1 MESLD
6 ELFQKA
12 GELHG
17 STCPGVIL
25 GVQMALL
32 GCHLIDLDEP
42 KRSENRKK
50 LLVLVETDRCATDGI
65 QSVTGC
71 SVGKRTLKVV
81 DYGILAAAFYN
92 LETNKAVRIS
102 VSTDARTR
110 AEKLYNHITDRYQAY
125 IQAYKNLPREE
136 IFNAEEVTVDLSSF
150 ELPGPPPPRFICDV
164 CGEEIVEGREIK
176 QNGKIACRRCANLPL
191 YYKPVKYLTV
201 S

>member
-25 GVQMALL
+25 GVQMSLL
-32 GCHLIDLDEP
+32 GCHLIGLDEP

-65 QSVTGC
+65 QSSTGC

-81 DYGILAAAFYN
+81 DYGILAATFYN

-102 VSTDARTR
+102 VRTDARAK
-110 AEKLYNHITDRYQAY
+110 AEEYYNHITDRYQAY

-136 IFNAEEVTVDLSSF
+136 IFQAEQVTVDLSAF
-150 ELPGPPPPRFICDV
+150 DLPGPPPPRSICHV
-164 CGEEIVEGREIK
+164 CGEEIIEGREIN
-176 QNGKIACRRCANLPL
+176 QNEKIACRRCANLPL
-191 YYKPVKYLTV
+191 YYKSVKYLNV